1 MANNV
6 FEIKSKTIVL
16 DSTKSTMIHANSNL
30 YLKGSYITSTGNT
43 NITGIL
49 FDLNTT
55 GNTNL
60 KALTSNINFDSKYLN
75 ITTTGNTNINGAVNI
90 LGNVVRTYSTIQTFA
105 NTLLDAAG
113 GNLNLTITE
122 NEILNGL
129 IIINNG
135 TIDLQYT
142 TDAGNT
148 SSAHYG
154 NIYLPNRSSLS
165 FISINQSVDFSIIN
179 NYDDNKTFKV
189 LSNNQLGYI
198 VIGHPDIYKGTSARF
213 KLYCNSSTNYN
224 VYRLS

>member
-1 MANNV
+1 MSNNV

-16 DSTKSTMIHANSNL
+16 DSTKSTMIHANANL
-30 YLKGSYITSTGNT
+30 YLKGSY
-43 NITGIL
+43 
-49 FDLNTT
+49 
-55 GNTNL
+55 
-60 KALTSNINFDSKYLN
+60 
-75 ITTTGNTNINGAVNI
+75 ITTTGNTNINGVINI
-90 LGNVVRTYSTIQTFA
+90 LGNVVKTYSTIQTFA
-105 NTLLDAAG
+105 NSLIDSTG

-135 TIDLQYT
+135 TIYLEYT

-148 SSAHYG
+148 ATTHYG
-154 NIYLPNRSSLS
+154 NIYLPNRTSLS

-179 NYDDNKTFKV
+179 NYDDDKTFKV
-189 LSNNQLGYI
+189 QSNNQLGYI